1 MKRKNGT
8 SSNHEERESR
18 ERMSAKKGEEMKLMR
33 IVLIVCLMAG
43 SLMAQEKT
51 KPRVFVTDS
60 KSWEVSGG
68 FGGNRDAIGGGSSG
82 GARPQTAEIVKT
94 FNERC
99 PDCVVTLNKEKA
111 DYIIILE
118 HEGGKSFVRR
128 DNKFAL
134 FNKDGEAIKSGSTRS
149 LGNSV
154 KEACEAM
161 QTDWRSRDSTESKNE
176 DRKN

>member
-1 MKRKNGT
+1 
-8 SSNHEERESR
+8 
-18 ERMSAKKGEEMKLMR
+18 MKLMR
-33 IVLIVCLMAG
+33 VALIVFLIAG

-51 KPRVFVTDS
+51 KPRIFVTDS

-99 PDCVVTLNKEKA
+99 PTCVITLNKEKA

-118 HEGGKSFVRR
+118 HEGGKGFIRK

-154 KEACEAM
+154 KEACGAI
-161 QTDWRSRDSTESKNE
+161 QSDWKSRESTETMSEDKKN
-176 DRKN
+176 